1 MDRADRM
8 HHRGRQLMN
17 DHLYPTLR
25 RWADG
30 KVIAKAEKKKLLDA
44 GLIYTTSAGTLA
56 TSKGVGLL
64 QSRKDK

>member
-1 MDRADRM
+1 
-8 HHRGRQLMN
+8 MN

-30 KVIAKAEKKKLLDA
+30 KVIAKAEKQKLIDA

-64 QSRKDK
+64 QSRKDHQ